1 MVEKADEFNQLIGEK
16 SDIEKTLTKLQE
28 GSYSTGTVK
37 VSLNWKDRPEF
48 SDGMIVCIQDLKNLE
63 LLLEKELKIVNEK
76 IKKLLE
82 EFSEWKSKL

>member
-1 MVEKADEFNQLIGEK
+1 MGEK

-82 EFSEWKSKL
+82 EFSKWKSKL